1 MFHEA
6 FRGFYV
12 IYDTHMKAMQYGDES
27 KSFRHLGKKIRLES
41 LTFHIIPIEA
51 SKSEGSGLGNI
62 GCLPITGH

>member
-12 IYDTHMKAMQYGDES
+12 IYDTHMKAMQYGDEIQVLS
-27 KSFRHLGKKIRLES
+27 SSWKKIRLES
-41 LTFHIIPIEA
+41 LTFHIIPMEA

-62 GCLPITGH
+62 VCLPITGH